1 MITSKNIGIL
11 LDFIK
16 NSKKYSDLYLSV
28 KKNSITLSSKRKS
41 NFYIK
46 NNNLESKINI
56 SKFYQ
61 SILNILLPILR
72 KNKKLVIAQIGQSI
86 DGRIALNNG
95 NSHYI
100 NNPKSI
106 IYLHCLRSISDAIIV
121 GSNTIKKDD
130 PLLTTR
136 KIKGTNPKRI
146 IIDGSLSLNN
156 KYKIFNDGNENIIFT
171 KSNKNIRLNNS
182 TIIRLKEKNFTKNF
196 ITQIKKLKYKFS
208 DYTSNEISNDHLRH
222 MVGGRGGQSNISEKN
237 ERIFNGEFPEKPGA
251 LLEFLESFGNQWNI
265 SLFHYRNIGSA
276 YGNILIGI
284 EDTHKKKSA
293 LLKHL
298 HKCGTAFK
306 EESNNKAYLDFLK

>member
-16 NSKKYSDLYLSV
+16 NSKKNSDLYLLV
-28 KKNSITLSSKRKS
+28 KKNSISLSSKRKS

-61 SILNILLPILR
+61 SILNILVPILR

-196 ITQIKKLKYKFS
+196 ITQIKKLKYKNILVEGGSKTISELINNKYIDILQFMIAPILIGS
-208 DYTSNEISNDHLRH
+208 GINSLNLKEISNL
-222 MVGGRGGQSNISEKN
+222 
-237 ERIFNGEFPEKPGA
+237 
-251 LLEFLESFGNQWNI
+251 
-265 SLFHYRNIGSA
+265 
-276 YGNILIGI
+276 
-284 EDTHKKKSA
+284 
-293 LLKHL
+293 
-298 HKCGTAFK
+298 
-306 EESNNKAYLDFLK
+306 NKAIRPKHNFNELENEIIVNLFLNS

>member
-16 NSKKYSDLYLSV
+16 NSKKNSDLYLLV
-28 KKNSITLSSKRKS
+28 KKNSISLSSKRKS

-46 NNNLESKINI
+46 NNNLESKVNI

-182 TIIRLKEKNFTKNF
+182 TIIRLKEKNFTKNL
-196 ITQIKKLKYKFS
+196 ITQIKKLKYKNILVEGGSKTISELINNKYIDILQFMIAPILIGS
-208 DYTSNEISNDHLRH
+208 GINSLNLNEISNLDKAIRPKH
-222 MVGGRGGQSNISEKN
+222 NFN
-237 ERIFNGEFPEKPGA
+237 E
-251 LLEFLESFGNQWNI
+251 LENEIIVNLFLNS
-265 SLFHYRNIGSA
+265 
-276 YGNILIGI
+276 
-284 EDTHKKKSA
+284 
-293 LLKHL
+293 
-298 HKCGTAFK
+298 
-306 EESNNKAYLDFLK
+306 

>member
-16 NSKKYSDLYLSV
+16 NSKKNSDLYLLV
-28 KKNSITLSSKRKS
+28 KKNSISLSSKRKS

-171 KSNKNIRLNNS
+171 KSSEIVKLNNS
-182 TIIRLKEKNFTKNF
+182 TIIRLKEKNFTKNL
-196 ITQIKKLKYKFS
+196 ITQIKKLKYKNILVEGGSKTISELINNKYIDILQFMIAPILIGS
-208 DYTSNEISNDHLRH
+208 GINSLNLKEISNL
-222 MVGGRGGQSNISEKN
+222 
-237 ERIFNGEFPEKPGA
+237 
-251 LLEFLESFGNQWNI
+251 
-265 SLFHYRNIGSA
+265 
-276 YGNILIGI
+276 
-284 EDTHKKKSA
+284 
-293 LLKHL
+293 
-298 HKCGTAFK
+298 
-306 EESNNKAYLDFLK
+306 NKAIRPKHNFNELENEIIVNLFLNS

>member
-16 NSKKYSDLYLSV
+16 NSKKNSDLYLLV
-28 KKNSITLSSKRKS
+28 KKNSISLSTKRKS

-121 GSNTIKKDD
+121 GSNTIKKDN
-130 PLLTTR
+130 PQLTTR

-182 TIIRLKEKNFTKNF
+182 TIIRLKEKNFTKNL
-196 ITQIKKLKYKFS
+196 ITQIKKLKYNNILVEGGSKTISELINNKYIDILQFMIAPILIGS
-208 DYTSNEISNDHLRH
+208 GINSLNLKEISNL
-222 MVGGRGGQSNISEKN
+222 
-237 ERIFNGEFPEKPGA
+237 
-251 LLEFLESFGNQWNI
+251 
-265 SLFHYRNIGSA
+265 
-276 YGNILIGI
+276 
-284 EDTHKKKSA
+284 
-293 LLKHL
+293 
-298 HKCGTAFK
+298 
-306 EESNNKAYLDFLK
+306 NKAIRPKHNFNELDNEIIVNLFLNS

>member
-16 NSKKYSDLYLSV
+16 NSKKNSDLYLLV
-28 KKNSITLSSKRKS
+28 KKNSISLSSKRKS

-46 NNNLESKINI
+46 NNNLEFKINI

-61 SILNILLPILR
+61 SILNILVPILI

-182 TIIRLKEKNFTKNF
+182 TIIRLKEKNFTKNL
-196 ITQIKKLKYKFS
+196 ITQIKKLKYKNILVEGGSKTISELINNKYIDILQFMIAPILIGS
-208 DYTSNEISNDHLRH
+208 GINSLNLKEISNLNKAIRPKH
-222 MVGGRGGQSNISEKN
+222 N
-237 ERIFNGEFPEKPGA
+237 FNG
-251 LLEFLESFGNQWNI
+251 LENEIIVNLFLNS
-265 SLFHYRNIGSA
+265 
-276 YGNILIGI
+276 
-284 EDTHKKKSA
+284 
-293 LLKHL
+293 
-298 HKCGTAFK
+298 
-306 EESNNKAYLDFLK
+306 

>member
-16 NSKKYSDLYLSV
+16 NSKKNSDLYLLV
-28 KKNSITLSSKRKS
+28 KKNSISLSSKRKS

-182 TIIRLKEKNFTKNF
+182 TIIRLKEKNFTKNL
-196 ITQIKKLKYKFS
+196 ITQIKKLKYKNILVEGGSKTISELINNKYIDILQFMIAPILIGS
-208 DYTSNEISNDHLRH
+208 GINSLNLKEISNLTKAIRPKH
-222 MVGGRGGQSNISEKN
+222 NFN
-237 ERIFNGEFPEKPGA
+237 E
-251 LLEFLESFGNQWNI
+251 LENEIIVNLFLNS
-265 SLFHYRNIGSA
+265 
-276 YGNILIGI
+276 
-284 EDTHKKKSA
+284 
-293 LLKHL
+293 
-298 HKCGTAFK
+298 
-306 EESNNKAYLDFLK
+306 

>member
-16 NSKKYSDLYLSV
+16 NSKKNSDLYLLV
-28 KKNSITLSSKRKS
+28 KKNNISLSSKRKS

-56 SKFYQ
+56 SKYYQ

-100 NNPKSI
+100 NNSKSI

-182 TIIRLKEKNFTKNF
+182 TIIRLKEKNFTKNL
-196 ITQIKKLKYKFS
+196 ITQIKKLKYK
-208 DYTSNEISNDHLRH
+208 NILVE
-222 MVGGRGGQSNISEKN
+222 GGSKTISELINNKY
-237 ERIFNGEFPEKPGA
+237 IDILQFMIAP
-251 LLEFLESFGNQWNI
+251 
-265 SLFHYRNIGSA
+265 
-276 YGNILIGI
+276 ILIGSGI
-284 EDTHKKKSA
+284 NS
-293 LLKHL
+293 LNLKVI
-298 HKCGTAFK
+298 
-306 EESNNKAYLDFLK
+306 SNLNKAIRPKHNFNELENEIIVNLFLNS

>member
-16 NSKKYSDLYLSV
+16 NSKKNSDLYLLV
-28 KKNSITLSSKRKS
+28 EKNSVSLSSKRKS
-41 NFYIK
+41 NFHIK
-46 NNNLESKINI
+46 NNNLETDINI

-182 TIIRLKEKNFTKNF
+182 TIIRLKEKNFTKNL
-196 ITQIKKLKYKFS
+196 ITQIKKLKYKNILVEGGSKTISELINNKYIDILQFMIAPILIGS
-208 DYTSNEISNDHLRH
+208 GINSLNLKEISNL
-222 MVGGRGGQSNISEKN
+222 
-237 ERIFNGEFPEKPGA
+237 
-251 LLEFLESFGNQWNI
+251 
-265 SLFHYRNIGSA
+265 
-276 YGNILIGI
+276 
-284 EDTHKKKSA
+284 
-293 LLKHL
+293 
-298 HKCGTAFK
+298 
-306 EESNNKAYLDFLK
+306 NKAIRPKHNFNELENEIIVNLFLNS

>member
-16 NSKKYSDLYLSV
+16 NSKKNSDLYLLV
-28 KKNSITLSSKRKS
+28 KKNSISLSSKRKS

-56 SKFYQ
+56 SKYYQ

-121 GSNTIKKDD
+121 GSNTIKKDN

-182 TIIRLKEKNFTKNF
+182 TIIRLKEKNFTKNL
-196 ITQIKKLKYKFS
+196 ITQIKKLKYKNILVEGGSKTISELINNKYIDILQFMIAPILIGS
-208 DYTSNEISNDHLRH
+208 GINSLNLKEISNL
-222 MVGGRGGQSNISEKN
+222 
-237 ERIFNGEFPEKPGA
+237 
-251 LLEFLESFGNQWNI
+251 
-265 SLFHYRNIGSA
+265 
-276 YGNILIGI
+276 
-284 EDTHKKKSA
+284 
-293 LLKHL
+293 
-298 HKCGTAFK
+298 
-306 EESNNKAYLDFLK
+306 NKAIRPKHNFNELENEIIVNLFLNS

>member
-16 NSKKYSDLYLSV
+16 NSKKNSDLYLLV
-28 KKNSITLSSKRKS
+28 KKNSISLSSKRKS

-56 SKFYQ
+56 SKFYK

-72 KNKKLVIAQIGQSI
+72 RNKKLVIAQIGQSI

-136 KIKGTNPKRI
+136 KIKGSNPKRI

-182 TIIRLKEKNFTKNF
+182 TIIRLKEKNFTKNL
-196 ITQIKKLKYKFS
+196 ITQIKKLKYKNILVEGGSKTISELINNKYIDILQFMIAPILIGS
-208 DYTSNEISNDHLRH
+208 GFNSLNLKEISNL
-222 MVGGRGGQSNISEKN
+222 
-237 ERIFNGEFPEKPGA
+237 
-251 LLEFLESFGNQWNI
+251 
-265 SLFHYRNIGSA
+265 
-276 YGNILIGI
+276 
-284 EDTHKKKSA
+284 
-293 LLKHL
+293 
-298 HKCGTAFK
+298 
-306 EESNNKAYLDFLK
+306 NKAIRPKHNFNELENEIIVNLFLNS

>member
-16 NSKKYSDLYLSV
+16 NSKKNSDLYLFV
-28 KKNSITLSSKRKS
+28 NKNSIALSSKRKS

-182 TIIRLKEKNFTKNF
+182 TIIRLKEKNFTKNL
-196 ITQIKKLKYKFS
+196 ITQIKKLKYKNILVEGGSKTISELINNKYIDILQFMIAPILIGS
-208 DYTSNEISNDHLRH
+208 GINSLNLKEISNL
-222 MVGGRGGQSNISEKN
+222 
-237 ERIFNGEFPEKPGA
+237 
-251 LLEFLESFGNQWNI
+251 
-265 SLFHYRNIGSA
+265 
-276 YGNILIGI
+276 
-284 EDTHKKKSA
+284 
-293 LLKHL
+293 
-298 HKCGTAFK
+298 
-306 EESNNKAYLDFLK
+306 NKAIRPKHNFNELENEIIVNLFLNS

>member
-16 NSKKYSDLYLSV
+16 NSKKNSDLYLLV
-28 KKNSITLSSKRKS
+28 KKNSISLSSKRKS

-56 SKFYQ
+56 SKYYQ

-182 TIIRLKEKNFTKNF
+182 TIIRLKEKNFTKNL
-196 ITQIKKLKYKFS
+196 ITQIKKLKYKNILVEGGSKTISELINNKYIDILQFMIAPILIGS
-208 DYTSNEISNDHLRH
+208 GINSLNLKEISNLKKAIRPKH
-222 MVGGRGGQSNISEKN
+222 NFN
-237 ERIFNGEFPEKPGA
+237 E
-251 LLEFLESFGNQWNI
+251 LENEIIVNLFLNS
-265 SLFHYRNIGSA
+265 
-276 YGNILIGI
+276 
-284 EDTHKKKSA
+284 
-293 LLKHL
+293 
-298 HKCGTAFK
+298 
-306 EESNNKAYLDFLK
+306 

>member
-16 NSKKYSDLYLSV
+16 NSKKNSDLYLLV
-28 KKNSITLSSKRKS
+28 KKNSISLSSKRKS

-46 NNNLESKINI
+46 NNNLVSKINI

-182 TIIRLKEKNFTKNF
+182 TIIRLKEKNFTKNL
-196 ITQIKKLKYKFS
+196 ITQIKKLKYKNILVEGGSKTISELINNKYIDILQFMIAPILIGS
-208 DYTSNEISNDHLRH
+208 GINSLNLKEISNL
-222 MVGGRGGQSNISEKN
+222 
-237 ERIFNGEFPEKPGA
+237 
-251 LLEFLESFGNQWNI
+251 
-265 SLFHYRNIGSA
+265 
-276 YGNILIGI
+276 
-284 EDTHKKKSA
+284 
-293 LLKHL
+293 
-298 HKCGTAFK
+298 
-306 EESNNKAYLDFLK
+306 NKAMRPKHNFNELENEIIVNLFLNS

>member
-16 NSKKYSDLYLSV
+16 NSKKNSDLYLLV
-28 KKNSITLSSKRKS
+28 KKNSISLSSKRKS

-182 TIIRLKEKNFTKNF
+182 TIIRLKEKNFTKNL
-196 ITQIKKLKYKFS
+196 ITQIKKLKYKNILVEGGSKTISELINNKYIDILQFMIAPILIGS
-208 DYTSNEISNDHLRH
+208 GINSLNLKEISNLDKAIRPKH
-222 MVGGRGGQSNISEKN
+222 NFN
-237 ERIFNGEFPEKPGA
+237 E
-251 LLEFLESFGNQWNI
+251 LENEIIVNLFLNS
-265 SLFHYRNIGSA
+265 
-276 YGNILIGI
+276 
-284 EDTHKKKSA
+284 
-293 LLKHL
+293 
-298 HKCGTAFK
+298 
-306 EESNNKAYLDFLK
+306 

>member
-16 NSKKYSDLYLSV
+16 NSKKNSDLYLLI
-28 KKNSITLSSKRKS
+28 KKNSISLSSKKES

-182 TIIRLKEKNFTKNF
+182 TIIRLKEKNFTKNL
-196 ITQIKKLKYKFS
+196 ITQIKKLKYKNILVEGGSKTISELIDNKYIDILQFMIAPILIGS
-208 DYTSNEISNDHLRH
+208 GINSLNLKEISNLNRAIRPKH
-222 MVGGRGGQSNISEKN
+222 NFN
-237 ERIFNGEFPEKPGA
+237 E
-251 LLEFLESFGNQWNI
+251 LENEIIVNLFLNS
-265 SLFHYRNIGSA
+265 
-276 YGNILIGI
+276 
-284 EDTHKKKSA
+284 
-293 LLKHL
+293 
-298 HKCGTAFK
+298 
-306 EESNNKAYLDFLK
+306 

>member
-16 NSKKYSDLYLSV
+16 NSKKNSDLYLLV
-28 KKNSITLSSKRKS
+28 KKNSISLSSKRKS

-182 TIIRLKEKNFTKNF
+182 TIIRLKEKNFTKNL
-196 ITQIKKLKYKFS
+196 ITQIKKLKYKNILVEGGSKTISELINNKYIDILQFMIAPILIGS
-208 DYTSNEISNDHLRH
+208 GINSLNLKEISNL
-222 MVGGRGGQSNISEKN
+222 
-237 ERIFNGEFPEKPGA
+237 
-251 LLEFLESFGNQWNI
+251 
-265 SLFHYRNIGSA
+265 
-276 YGNILIGI
+276 
-284 EDTHKKKSA
+284 
-293 LLKHL
+293 
-298 HKCGTAFK
+298 
-306 EESNNKAYLDFLK
+306 NKAIRPKSNFNELENEIIINLFLNS

>member
-16 NSKKYSDLYLSV
+16 NSKKNSDLYLLV
-28 KKNSITLSSKRKS
+28 KKNSISLSSKRKS

-56 SKFYQ
+56 NKFYQ
-61 SILNILLPILR
+61 SILNILVPILR

-182 TIIRLKEKNFTKNF
+182 KIIRLKEKNFTKNL
-196 ITQIKKLKYKFS
+196 ITQIKKLKYKNILVEGGSKTISELINNKYIDILQFMIAPILIGS
-208 DYTSNEISNDHLRH
+208 GINSLNLKEISNL
-222 MVGGRGGQSNISEKN
+222 
-237 ERIFNGEFPEKPGA
+237 
-251 LLEFLESFGNQWNI
+251 
-265 SLFHYRNIGSA
+265 
-276 YGNILIGI
+276 
-284 EDTHKKKSA
+284 
-293 LLKHL
+293 
-298 HKCGTAFK
+298 
-306 EESNNKAYLDFLK
+306 NKAIRPKHNFNELENEIIVNLFLNS

>member
-16 NSKKYSDLYLSV
+16 NSKKNSDLYLLV
-28 KKNSITLSSKRKS
+28 KKNSISLSSKRKS

-56 SKFYQ
+56 SKYYQ

-182 TIIRLKEKNFTKNF
+182 TIIRLKEKNFTKNL
-196 ITQIKKLKYKFS
+196 ITQIKKLKYKNILVEGGSKTISELINNKYIDILQFMIAPILIGS
-208 DYTSNEISNDHLRH
+208 GINSLNLKEISNL
-222 MVGGRGGQSNISEKN
+222 
-237 ERIFNGEFPEKPGA
+237 
-251 LLEFLESFGNQWNI
+251 
-265 SLFHYRNIGSA
+265 
-276 YGNILIGI
+276 
-284 EDTHKKKSA
+284 
-293 LLKHL
+293 
-298 HKCGTAFK
+298 
-306 EESNNKAYLDFLK
+306 NKAIRPKSNFNELENEIIVNLFLNS

>member
-16 NSKKYSDLYLSV
+16 NSKKNNDLYLLV
-28 KKNSITLSSKRKS
+28 KKNSISLTSKTKS

-46 NNNLESKINI
+46 NKNLVSKINI

-61 SILNILLPILR
+61 SILNILMPILR

-156 KYKIFNDGNENIIFT
+156 KYKIFNDGNENIVFT
-171 KSNKNIRLNNS
+171 KSNKKIRLNNS
-182 TIIRLKEKNFTKNF
+182 IIIRLKEKNFTKNL
-196 ITQIKKLKYKFS
+196 ITQIKKLNYKNILVEGGSKTISEFINNKYIDILQFMIAPILIGSGINSLNLK
-208 DYTSNEISNDHLRH
+208 EISNL
-222 MVGGRGGQSNISEKN
+222 
-237 ERIFNGEFPEKPGA
+237 
-251 LLEFLESFGNQWNI
+251 
-265 SLFHYRNIGSA
+265 
-276 YGNILIGI
+276 
-284 EDTHKKKSA
+284 
-293 LLKHL
+293 
-298 HKCGTAFK
+298 
-306 EESNNKAYLDFLK
+306 NKAMRPKHNFNELENEIIVNLFLNS

>member
-16 NSKKYSDLYLSV
+16 NSKKNNDLYLLV
-28 KKNSITLSSKRKS
+28 KKNSISLTSKTKS

-46 NNNLESKINI
+46 NKKLVSKINI

-182 TIIRLKEKNFTKNF
+182 TIIRLKEKNFTKNL
-196 ITQIKKLKYKFS
+196 ITQIKKLKYKNILVEGGSKTISELINNKYIDILQFMIAPILIGS
-208 DYTSNEISNDHLRH
+208 GINSLNLKEISNL
-222 MVGGRGGQSNISEKN
+222 
-237 ERIFNGEFPEKPGA
+237 
-251 LLEFLESFGNQWNI
+251 
-265 SLFHYRNIGSA
+265 
-276 YGNILIGI
+276 
-284 EDTHKKKSA
+284 
-293 LLKHL
+293 
-298 HKCGTAFK
+298 
-306 EESNNKAYLDFLK
+306 NKAIRPKHNFNELENEIIVNLFLNS

>member
-16 NSKKYSDLYLSV
+16 NSKKNSDLYLLV
-28 KKNSITLSSKRKS
+28 KKNSISLSSKRKS

-61 SILNILLPILR
+61 SILNILVPILR

-196 ITQIKKLKYKFS
+196 ITQIKKLKYKNILVEGGSKTISELINNKYIDILQFMIAPILIGS
-208 DYTSNEISNDHLRH
+208 GINSLNLKEISNLNKAIRPKH
-222 MVGGRGGQSNISEKN
+222 N
-237 ERIFNGEFPEKPGA
+237 FNG
-251 LLEFLESFGNQWNI
+251 LENEIIVNLFLNS
-265 SLFHYRNIGSA
+265 
-276 YGNILIGI
+276 
-284 EDTHKKKSA
+284 
-293 LLKHL
+293 
-298 HKCGTAFK
+298 
-306 EESNNKAYLDFLK
+306 

>member
-16 NSKKYSDLYLSV
+16 NSKKNSDLYLLV
-28 KKNSITLSSKRKS
+28 KKNSISLSSKRKS

-182 TIIRLKEKNFTKNF
+182 TIIRLKEKNFTKNL
-196 ITQIKKLKYKFS
+196 ISQIKKLKYKNILVEGGSKTISELINNKYIDILQFMIAPILIGS
-208 DYTSNEISNDHLRH
+208 GINSLNLKEISNL
-222 MVGGRGGQSNISEKN
+222 
-237 ERIFNGEFPEKPGA
+237 
-251 LLEFLESFGNQWNI
+251 
-265 SLFHYRNIGSA
+265 
-276 YGNILIGI
+276 
-284 EDTHKKKSA
+284 
-293 LLKHL
+293 
-298 HKCGTAFK
+298 
-306 EESNNKAYLDFLK
+306 NKAIRPKHNFNELENEIIVNLFLNS

>member
-16 NSKKYSDLYLSV
+16 NSKNNSDLYLLV
-28 KKNSITLSSKRKS
+28 KNNSISLSSKRKS
-41 NFYIK
+41 NFYLK

-56 SKFYQ
+56 NKFYQ
-61 SILNILLPILR
+61 SILNILVPILR
-72 KNKKLVIAQIGQSI
+72 KNKKLVIAQVGQSI

-196 ITQIKKLKYKFS
+196 ITQIKKLKYKNILVEGGSKTISELINNKYIDILQFMIAPILIGS
-208 DYTSNEISNDHLRH
+208 GINSLNLKEISNL
-222 MVGGRGGQSNISEKN
+222 
-237 ERIFNGEFPEKPGA
+237 
-251 LLEFLESFGNQWNI
+251 
-265 SLFHYRNIGSA
+265 
-276 YGNILIGI
+276 
-284 EDTHKKKSA
+284 
-293 LLKHL
+293 
-298 HKCGTAFK
+298 
-306 EESNNKAYLDFLK
+306 NKAIRPKYNFNELENEIIVNLFLNS

>member
-16 NSKKYSDLYLSV
+16 NSKKNSDLYLLV
-28 KKNSITLSSKRKS
+28 KKNSISLSSKRKS

-46 NNNLESKINI
+46 NNNLKSKVNI

-171 KSNKNIRLNNS
+171 KSDKNIRLNNS
-182 TIIRLKEKNFTKNF
+182 TIIRLKEKNFTKNL
-196 ITQIKKLKYKFS
+196 ITQIKKLKYKNILVEGGSKTISELINNKYIDILQFMIAPILIGS
-208 DYTSNEISNDHLRH
+208 GINSLNLKEISNL
-222 MVGGRGGQSNISEKN
+222 
-237 ERIFNGEFPEKPGA
+237 
-251 LLEFLESFGNQWNI
+251 
-265 SLFHYRNIGSA
+265 
-276 YGNILIGI
+276 
-284 EDTHKKKSA
+284 
-293 LLKHL
+293 
-298 HKCGTAFK
+298 
-306 EESNNKAYLDFLK
+306 NKAIRPKYNFNELENEIIVNLFLNS

>member
-16 NSKKYSDLYLSV
+16 NSKKNSDLYLLV
-28 KKNSITLSSKRKS
+28 KNNSISLTSKTKS

-46 NNNLESKINI
+46 NKSLVFKINI

-61 SILNILLPILR
+61 SILNILMPILR

-182 TIIRLKEKNFTKNF
+182 TIIRLKEKNFTKNL
-196 ITQIKKLKYKFS
+196 ITQIKKLKYKNILVEGGSKTISELINNKYIDILQFMIAPILIGS
-208 DYTSNEISNDHLRH
+208 GINSLNLKEISNL
-222 MVGGRGGQSNISEKN
+222 
-237 ERIFNGEFPEKPGA
+237 
-251 LLEFLESFGNQWNI
+251 
-265 SLFHYRNIGSA
+265 
-276 YGNILIGI
+276 
-284 EDTHKKKSA
+284 
-293 LLKHL
+293 
-298 HKCGTAFK
+298 
-306 EESNNKAYLDFLK
+306 NKAIRPKHNFNELENEIIVNLFLNS

>member
-16 NSKKYSDLYLSV
+16 NSKKNSDLYLLV
-28 KKNSITLSSKRKS
+28 KKNSISLSSKRKS
-41 NFYIK
+41 NFYLK

-56 SKFYQ
+56 SKYYQ

-136 KIKGTNPKRI
+136 KIKGRNPKRI

-182 TIIRLKEKNFTKNF
+182 TIIRLKEKNFTKNL
-196 ITQIKKLKYKFS
+196 ITQIKKLKYKNILVEGGSKTISELINNKYIDILQFMIAPILIGS
-208 DYTSNEISNDHLRH
+208 GINSLNLKEISNL
-222 MVGGRGGQSNISEKN
+222 
-237 ERIFNGEFPEKPGA
+237 
-251 LLEFLESFGNQWNI
+251 
-265 SLFHYRNIGSA
+265 
-276 YGNILIGI
+276 
-284 EDTHKKKSA
+284 
-293 LLKHL
+293 
-298 HKCGTAFK
+298 
-306 EESNNKAYLDFLK
+306 NKAIRPKHNFNELENEIIVNLFLNS

>member
-16 NSKKYSDLYLSV
+16 NSKKNSDLYLLV
-28 KKNSITLSSKRKS
+28 KKNSISLSSKSKS

-182 TIIRLKEKNFTKNF
+182 TIIRLKEKNFTKNL
-196 ITQIKKLKYKFS
+196 ITQIKKLKYKNILVEGGSKTISELINNKYIDILQFMIAPILIGS
-208 DYTSNEISNDHLRH
+208 GINSLNLKEISNLNKAIRPKH
-222 MVGGRGGQSNISEKN
+222 
-237 ERIFNGEFPEKPGA
+237 IFNE
-251 LLEFLESFGNQWNI
+251 LENEIIVNLFLNS
-265 SLFHYRNIGSA
+265 
-276 YGNILIGI
+276 
-284 EDTHKKKSA
+284 
-293 LLKHL
+293 
-298 HKCGTAFK
+298 
-306 EESNNKAYLDFLK
+306 

>member
-11 LDFIK
+11 LDFMK
-16 NSKKYSDLYLSV
+16 NSKKNSDLYLLV
-28 KKNSITLSSKRKS
+28 KKNIISLSSKRKS

-46 NNNLESKINI
+46 NNNLKSKINI

-61 SILNILLPILR
+61 SILNILIPILR
-72 KNKKLVIAQIGQSI
+72 RNKKLVIAQLGQSI

-196 ITQIKKLKYKFS
+196 ITQIKKLKYKNILVEGGSKTISELINNKYIDILQFMIAPILIGS
-208 DYTSNEISNDHLRH
+208 GINSLNLKEISNL
-222 MVGGRGGQSNISEKN
+222 
-237 ERIFNGEFPEKPGA
+237 
-251 LLEFLESFGNQWNI
+251 
-265 SLFHYRNIGSA
+265 
-276 YGNILIGI
+276 
-284 EDTHKKKSA
+284 
-293 LLKHL
+293 
-298 HKCGTAFK
+298 
-306 EESNNKAYLDFLK
+306 NKAIRPKHNFNELDNEIIVNLFLNS

>member
-16 NSKKYSDLYLSV
+16 NSKKNSDLYLLV
-28 KKNSITLSSKRKS
+28 KKNSISLSSKRKS

-196 ITQIKKLKYKFS
+196 ITQIKKLKYKNILVEGGSKTISELINNKYIDILQFMIAPILIGS
-208 DYTSNEISNDHLRH
+208 GINSLNLKEISNL
-222 MVGGRGGQSNISEKN
+222 
-237 ERIFNGEFPEKPGA
+237 
-251 LLEFLESFGNQWNI
+251 
-265 SLFHYRNIGSA
+265 
-276 YGNILIGI
+276 
-284 EDTHKKKSA
+284 
-293 LLKHL
+293 
-298 HKCGTAFK
+298 
-306 EESNNKAYLDFLK
+306 NKAIRPKYSFNQLENEIIVNLFLNS

>member
-16 NSKKYSDLYLSV
+16 NSKKNSDLYLLV
-28 KKNSITLSSKRKS
+28 KKNSISLSSKRKS

-46 NNNLESKINI
+46 NNNLEFKINI

-61 SILNILLPILR
+61 SILNILVPILI

-182 TIIRLKEKNFTKNF
+182 TIIRLKEKNFTKNL
-196 ITQIKKLKYKFS
+196 ITQIKKLKYKNILVEGGSKTISELINNKYIDILQFMIAPILIGS
-208 DYTSNEISNDHLRH
+208 GINSLNLKEISNL
-222 MVGGRGGQSNISEKN
+222 
-237 ERIFNGEFPEKPGA
+237 
-251 LLEFLESFGNQWNI
+251 
-265 SLFHYRNIGSA
+265 
-276 YGNILIGI
+276 
-284 EDTHKKKSA
+284 
-293 LLKHL
+293 
-298 HKCGTAFK
+298 
-306 EESNNKAYLDFLK
+306 NKAIRPKHNFNELENEIIVNLFLNS

>member
-16 NSKKYSDLYLSV
+16 NSKKNSDLYLLV
-28 KKNSITLSSKRKS
+28 ENNSISLSSKRKS
-41 NFYIK
+41 NFYLK

-56 SKFYQ
+56 NKFYQ
-61 SILNILLPILR
+61 SILNILIPILK
-72 KNKKLVIAQIGQSI
+72 KNQKLVIAQIGQSI

-121 GSNTIKKDD
+121 GSNTIKKDN

-196 ITQIKKLKYKFS
+196 ITQIKKLKYKNILVEGGSKTISELINNKYIDILQFMIAPILIGS
-208 DYTSNEISNDHLRH
+208 GINSLNLKEISNL
-222 MVGGRGGQSNISEKN
+222 
-237 ERIFNGEFPEKPGA
+237 
-251 LLEFLESFGNQWNI
+251 
-265 SLFHYRNIGSA
+265 
-276 YGNILIGI
+276 
-284 EDTHKKKSA
+284 
-293 LLKHL
+293 
-298 HKCGTAFK
+298 
-306 EESNNKAYLDFLK
+306 NKAIRPKHNFNELENEIIVNLFLNS

>member
-16 NSKKYSDLYLSV
+16 NSKKNSDLYLLV
-28 KKNSITLSSKRKS
+28 KKNSISLSSKRKS

-121 GSNTIKKDD
+121 GSNTIKKDN

-136 KIKGTNPKRI
+136 KIKGANPKRI

-196 ITQIKKLKYKFS
+196 ITQIKKLKYKNILVEGGSKTISELINNKYIDILQFMIAPILIGS
-208 DYTSNEISNDHLRH
+208 GINSLNLKEISNL
-222 MVGGRGGQSNISEKN
+222 
-237 ERIFNGEFPEKPGA
+237 
-251 LLEFLESFGNQWNI
+251 
-265 SLFHYRNIGSA
+265 
-276 YGNILIGI
+276 
-284 EDTHKKKSA
+284 
-293 LLKHL
+293 
-298 HKCGTAFK
+298 
-306 EESNNKAYLDFLK
+306 NKAIRPKHNFNELENEIIVNLFLNS

>member
-16 NSKKYSDLYLSV
+16 NSKKNNDLHLLV
-28 KKNSITLSSKRKS
+28 KKNSISLSAKRKS

-46 NNNLESKINI
+46 NNNLETSINI

-182 TIIRLKEKNFTKNF
+182 TIIRLKEKNFTKNL
-196 ITQIKKLKYKFS
+196 ITQIKKLKYNNILVEGGSKTISELINNKYIDILQFMIAPILIGS
-208 DYTSNEISNDHLRH
+208 GINSLNLKEISNL
-222 MVGGRGGQSNISEKN
+222 
-237 ERIFNGEFPEKPGA
+237 
-251 LLEFLESFGNQWNI
+251 
-265 SLFHYRNIGSA
+265 
-276 YGNILIGI
+276 
-284 EDTHKKKSA
+284 
-293 LLKHL
+293 
-298 HKCGTAFK
+298 
-306 EESNNKAYLDFLK
+306 NKAIRPKHNFNELENEIIVNLFLNS

>member
-16 NSKKYSDLYLSV
+16 NSKKNSDLYLLV
-28 KKNSITLSSKRKS
+28 KKNSISLSSKRKS

-46 NNNLESKINI
+46 NNNLESKVNI

-182 TIIRLKEKNFTKNF
+182 TIIRLKEKNFTKNL
-196 ITQIKKLKYKFS
+196 IMQIKKLKYKNILVEGGSKTISELINNKYIDILQFMIAPILIGS
-208 DYTSNEISNDHLRH
+208 GINSLNLKEISNL
-222 MVGGRGGQSNISEKN
+222 
-237 ERIFNGEFPEKPGA
+237 
-251 LLEFLESFGNQWNI
+251 
-265 SLFHYRNIGSA
+265 
-276 YGNILIGI
+276 
-284 EDTHKKKSA
+284 
-293 LLKHL
+293 
-298 HKCGTAFK
+298 
-306 EESNNKAYLDFLK
+306 NKAIRPKHNFNELDNEIIVNLFLNS

>member
-16 NSKKYSDLYLSV
+16 NSKKNNDLYLLV
-28 KKNSITLSSKRKS
+28 KKNSISLSSKRKS
-41 NFYIK
+41 NFYIR

-56 SKFYQ
+56 SKYYQ

-182 TIIRLKEKNFTKNF
+182 TIIRLKEKNFTKNL
-196 ITQIKKLKYKFS
+196 ITQIKKLKYK
-208 DYTSNEISNDHLRH
+208 NILVE
-222 MVGGRGGQSNISEKN
+222 GGSKTISELINNKY
-237 ERIFNGEFPEKPGA
+237 IDILQFMIAP
-251 LLEFLESFGNQWNI
+251 
-265 SLFHYRNIGSA
+265 
-276 YGNILIGI
+276 ILIGSGI
-284 EDTHKKKSA
+284 NS
-293 LLKHL
+293 LNLKVI
-298 HKCGTAFK
+298 
-306 EESNNKAYLDFLK
+306 SNLNKAIRPKHNFNELENEIIVNLFLNS

>member
-16 NSKKYSDLYLSV
+16 NSKKNSDLYLLV
-28 KKNSITLSSKRKS
+28 KNNSISLSTKRKS
-41 NFYIK
+41 NFYLK
-46 NNNLESKINI
+46 NNNLEVKINI
-56 SKFYQ
+56 NKFYQ
-61 SILNILLPILR
+61 SILNILVPILR

-196 ITQIKKLKYKFS
+196 ITQIKKLKYKNILVEGGSKTISELINNKYIDILQFMIAPILIGS
-208 DYTSNEISNDHLRH
+208 GINSLNLKEISNL
-222 MVGGRGGQSNISEKN
+222 
-237 ERIFNGEFPEKPGA
+237 
-251 LLEFLESFGNQWNI
+251 
-265 SLFHYRNIGSA
+265 
-276 YGNILIGI
+276 
-284 EDTHKKKSA
+284 
-293 LLKHL
+293 
-298 HKCGTAFK
+298 
-306 EESNNKAYLDFLK
+306 NKAIRPKHNFNELENEIIVNLFLNS

>member
-16 NSKKYSDLYLSV
+16 NSKKNSDLYLLV
-28 KKNSITLSSKRKS
+28 KKNSISLSSKRKS

-46 NNNLESKINI
+46 NNNLETKINI

-61 SILNILLPILR
+61 SILNILVPILR

-196 ITQIKKLKYKFS
+196 ITQIIKLKYKNILVEGGSKTISELINNKYIDILQFMIAPILIGS
-208 DYTSNEISNDHLRH
+208 GINSLNLKEISNL
-222 MVGGRGGQSNISEKN
+222 
-237 ERIFNGEFPEKPGA
+237 
-251 LLEFLESFGNQWNI
+251 
-265 SLFHYRNIGSA
+265 
-276 YGNILIGI
+276 
-284 EDTHKKKSA
+284 
-293 LLKHL
+293 
-298 HKCGTAFK
+298 
-306 EESNNKAYLDFLK
+306 NKAIRPKHNFNELDNEIIVNLFLNS

>member
-16 NSKKYSDLYLSV
+16 NSKKNSDLYLLV
-28 KKNSITLSSKRKS
+28 KKNSISLSTKRKS

-182 TIIRLKEKNFTKNF
+182 IIIRLKEINFTKNL
-196 ITQIKKLKYKFS
+196 ITQIKKLKYKNILVEGGSKTISELINNKYIDILQFMIAPILIGS
-208 DYTSNEISNDHLRH
+208 GINSLNLKEISNL
-222 MVGGRGGQSNISEKN
+222 
-237 ERIFNGEFPEKPGA
+237 
-251 LLEFLESFGNQWNI
+251 
-265 SLFHYRNIGSA
+265 
-276 YGNILIGI
+276 
-284 EDTHKKKSA
+284 
-293 LLKHL
+293 
-298 HKCGTAFK
+298 
-306 EESNNKAYLDFLK
+306 NKAIRPKHNFNELENEIIVNLFLNS

>member
-16 NSKKYSDLYLSV
+16 NSKKNSDLYLLV
-28 KKNSITLSSKRKS
+28 KKNSISLSSKRKS

-46 NNNLESKINI
+46 NNNLEFKINI

-100 NNPKSI
+100 NNSKSI
-106 IYLHCLRSISDAIIV
+106 IYLHCLRSIGDAIIV

-171 KSNKNIRLNNS
+171 KSSKNIRLNNS
-182 TIIRLKEKNFTKNF
+182 IIIKLKEKNFTKNL
-196 ITQIKKLKYKFS
+196 IMQLKKLKYKNILVEGGSKTISELINNKYIDILQFMIAPILIGS
-208 DYTSNEISNDHLRH
+208 GVNSLNLKEISNL
-222 MVGGRGGQSNISEKN
+222 
-237 ERIFNGEFPEKPGA
+237 
-251 LLEFLESFGNQWNI
+251 
-265 SLFHYRNIGSA
+265 
-276 YGNILIGI
+276 
-284 EDTHKKKSA
+284 
-293 LLKHL
+293 
-298 HKCGTAFK
+298 
-306 EESNNKAYLDFLK
+306 NKAIRPKHNFNELENEIIVNLFLNS